1 MQNVYNVIGAY
12 VLLLGQKDGK
22 GSNNSNF
29 FPFCCQS
36 LPFTPL
42 FRPLAPKIVYN
53 ESFMV

>member
-42 FRPLAPKIVYN
+42 ISTTRPKNRL
-53 ESFMV
+53 